1 MRKEYV
7 FYPSKGRMILLFIGN
22 LAFLGAGMLFILI
35 ALVED
40 DWLFGL
46 IGTVTLLF
54 FGMTMMYFLYR
65 FVKGEP
71 SLIITDD
78 YLYDNGS
85 MIGVGRLDWEEV
97 ESIFI
102 LSMKGQKFLGIEVVD
117 RDALLQRL
125 GTGKQMA
132 IKLNRKLGFPTVN
145 LPQTTLKIPLEDLLD
160 IIVEK
165 LNRYEMRKE
174 RAKGGN

>member
-1 MRKEYV
+1 MDLIPGCLAAK
-7 FYPSKGRMILLFIGN
+7 PGKKKQWKGLF
-22 LAFLGAGMLFILI
+22 
-35 ALVED
+35 
-40 DWLFGL
+40 
-46 IGTVTLLF
+46 
-54 FGMTMMYFLYR
+54 
-65 FVKGEP
+65 
-71 SLIITDD
+71 
-78 YLYDNGS
+78 
-85 MIGVGRLDWEEV
+85 GRLDWEEV

-102 LSMKGQKFLGIEVVD
+102 LRMKGQKFLGIEVVD